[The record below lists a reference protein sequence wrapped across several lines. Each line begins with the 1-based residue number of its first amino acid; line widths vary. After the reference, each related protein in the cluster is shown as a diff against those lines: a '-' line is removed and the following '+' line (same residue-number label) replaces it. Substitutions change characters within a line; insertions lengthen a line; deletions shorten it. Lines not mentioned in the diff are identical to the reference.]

1 MATEEVLHMNGGVG
15 ETSSANNSLL
25 QRRVLLKVKPILKEN
40 ITKVYNNIDV
50 SDCLKVADLGC
61 SSGSNTFFTAY
72 EIIAIIDALS
82 LRLKKKTPAF
92 QLFLNDLPSNDFN
105 TIFKSLLP
113 DFYKKL
119 HQGHNFGHNCFIVG
133 VPGSFYK
140 RLFPANSIH
149 FFHSSYSLHW
159 LSQVPKGLIGRAL
172 NKGNI
177 YIEKTSPEAVWKA
190 YVEQFENDFKLFLK
204 HRSLEL
210 VKGGG
215 MVLTFIGR
223 SEDQESLT
231 FPTSIIGMA
240 LHDMVL
246 ENKVE
251 EAKLDSYDTPHYGP
265 SEKEVRKIIE
275 EEGSFTLEK
284 LEISKLGWDGGMNEE
299 GDDTI
304 IVHDKLMRAKFIA
317 NYTRAVNE
325 PLLKSHFGD
334 AVMDELFFRVSDKL
348 VQLMEEKKELVFTN
362 LVLSITKN

>member
-15 ETSSANNSLL
+15 ETSYANNSLL
-25 QRRVLLKVKPILKEN
+25 QKSVNESEANPEREHHK
-40 ITKVYNNIDV
+40 T
-50 SDCLKVADLGC
+50 
-61 SSGSNTFFTAY
+61 Y

-82 LRLKKKTPAF
+82 LRLKKKTHAF

-119 HQGHNFGHNCFIVG
+119 HQGHNFGHNCFIAG

-140 RLFPANSIH
+140 
-149 FFHSSYSLHW
+149 
-159 LSQVPKGLIGRAL
+159 
-172 NKGNI
+172 
-177 YIEKTSPEAVWKA
+177 
-190 YVEQFENDFKLFLK
+190 
-204 HRSLEL
+204 
-210 VKGGG
+210 
-215 MVLTFIGR
+215 R

-246 ENKVE
+246 ENKAE

-304 IVHDKLMRAKFIA
+304 IVHGKLMRAKFIA

-334 AVMDELFFRVSDKL
+334 AIMDELFLRVSDKL